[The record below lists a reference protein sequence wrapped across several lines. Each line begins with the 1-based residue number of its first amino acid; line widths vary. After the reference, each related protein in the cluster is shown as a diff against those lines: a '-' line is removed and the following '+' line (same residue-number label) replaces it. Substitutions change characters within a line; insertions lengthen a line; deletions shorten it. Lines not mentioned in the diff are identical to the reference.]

1 MNKTVAR
8 WPKWHARYKKSLATV
23 QVLFVELGNN
33 GAAPKRVAVVGIDLQ
48 VFKLPEAKNASF
60 GPRCWVVE
68 RSFGRMA
75 VSTALLV
82 TMSDF
87 LNRLWAYQIFI

>member
-48 VFKLPEAKNASF
+48 VFKLPEAKNGFVWSSLLGCGALFRPDGSF
-60 GPRCWVVE
+60 HRLARDYE
-68 RSFGRMA
+68 R
-75 VSTALLV
+75 LPE
-82 TMSDF
+82 
-87 LNRLWAYQIFI
+87 